1 VQVNPQAHYEL
12 DLASFAGSIL
22 DGQPAALAAA
32 VTLYRGDFLS
42 DFYLENSNEY
52 EEWAAAR
59 RAVLRLQTLEALAAL
74 ADHSLAQSDYVQA
87 EAYAQRQVAMEP
99 LREEGHRQLI
109 RTLAR
114 SGRRSAAVAAYDEL
128 TTLLRS
134 ELGIEPELQTQQLI
148 QSVRQGKPHALSA
161 PGRVRGYEL
170 HEPIGEGRFGIVYRA
185 IQPAVGREV
194 AIKAIRR
201 RFSDNPEFIR
211 RFEAEAHLVA
221 RLEHP
226 HIVPL
231 YDYWREPG
239 GAYLVMRWMRG
250 GSVADTLKQGPYP
263 VEAVLNVLDQVATAL
278 AVAHGRGII
287 HRDLKPANILLDEG
301 GNAYLSDFGIAKDL
315 HADEALTGS
324 GTVVGSP
331 YYAAPEQLLSEPV
344 SPQTDIYSLG
354 LTLYELLVGAKP
366 YADATPAALYYKQ
379 LHEPLPLARAHRPE
393 LPAVLDE
400 ALRRAT
406 AKQPAERFPDIT
418 AFAQAMHAALREA
431 THVQRVVTVPAA
443 VSVNPYKGLRPFEE
457 ADAARFFGRET
468 LVEQLLARMA
478 GSRFLAVVGPSGS
491 GKSSVVKA
499 GLLPALRRGALPDS
513 DGWFISEMVPG
524 THPLKELEAALFR
537 VAVNPPETLLPLL
550 GEDERGLARAVKR
563 ILPATGTELLLL
575 VDQFEEIFT
584 LVTDE
589 AQRHF
594 FLNSLAAAVADVRGR
609 LRLVITLRADFYD
622 RPLMYQTFG
631 ELMRQYTAAVVPSSK
646 EDLAAA
652 IRRPAQQ
659 VGVRVEDDLQAEM
672 VADVYDRP
680 GALPLLQYALTE
692 LFERRESGRMTLAA
706 YEAVG
711 RVSGALSQRAETLY
725 RQLSEQEQLA
735 ARQLFLRLVA
745 LGEAGQVTRRRVA
758 RSELE
763 AIRLAGEEAAAA
775 VNRILDLYG
784 RYRLLTFDHDPA
796 TRVPTVEVA
805 HEALLTAWTR
815 LREWIEVGGEDLRQQ
830 RRLRRWAL
838 EWQEAGR
845 EPGLL
850 LRSARLEQM
859 AGWAA
864 QTDLALSASEQA
876 YLETSIAARQERL
889 AAEEARRQRELETA
903 QHLAE
908 TERQRAEEQSQAAR
922 RLQRRAVYLVG
933 ALVTALLLAIVA
945 VAFQQSAN
953 RNADMAITNASLAM
967 TREAEAEENAR
978 LAANRQSE
986 AEAEAN
992 LRAMAEA
999 VAIQERETA
1008 EQQQAIAEEQR
1019 EIAGQQVR
1027 LTTSRELA
1035 LAALTTLDTDPELSL
1050 LLALQ
1055 GLQVAH
1061 TREAE
1066 NILHQ
1071 ALAVSRVERTL
1082 FGHEL
1087 EVSGLAFSRDGRLL
1101 ASGSVDTV
1109 VRIWEVDSGR
1119 ELHALTGFEDMIY
1132 GLDFDPAGQR
1142 LAASSWDGTVRIWNV
1157 NTGVE
1162 QMTLVMPT
1170 PDGSRIRLDDVEFSP
1185 DGQFLAVGGRDQTVV
1200 WDLETEQPWL
1210 VFPQGRYD
1218 VTFSP
1223 NGRLLAFRVLK
1234 TDGAGPEAV
1243 VTVWDLEAGQ
1253 ELAILAA
1260 NVIGLAFSPDGKLLA
1275 AEVPSPGATRIWHV
1289 DLDSPET
1296 FGQELA
1302 RLGGAATG
1310 SDSSTITFL
1319 PDNRRVLY
1327 LGNESHV
1334 KVWNIEG
1341 PAEIL
1346 NVACTPGPFAVAV
1359 NPTGTLVATSN
1370 TDGAIKLC
1378 RLEPTYEWQTLDMT
1392 TALPIMF
1399 RNVAFSPDG
1408 SILYTIHLS
1417 ERLQAW
1423 DTMAAG
1429 LLQPGDEVFLV
1440 EDLAFRDGL
1449 AVSPEGDWLTVGT
1462 SDGHV
1467 YLFDA
1472 KTGAEL
1478 AVLRGDE
1485 DGLFWGVAIHPDGTQ
1500 LAAAGTAGTAR
1511 VWDPATGE
1519 ELYALADCADTF
1531 MSPAIT
1537 FSPDGQLLVTVCY
1550 TGTVA
1555 GWEAAT
1561 GVERFRL
1568 TETSN
1573 YGVAIS
1579 PDGRY
1584 MATTGTDAIVRLWD
1598 LTTDDG
1604 VPREIRQMTGHTFL
1618 AMSPVF
1624 SPDGTR
1630 LATGSFDK
1638 TIRVWNVMTGAE
1650 MLTLRG
1656 HTEAVWDVAFSPDGK
1671 RLASASWDG
1680 TARVFLL
1687 DLDEVVELARSR
1699 LTRWFTP
1706 DECQRYLHTETC
1718 PPPPEQIGH
1727 RPQN

>member
-1 VQVNPQAHYEL
+1 MPTLSLSLLGSTAVTLHGESLLPMRTNKVQALLSYLVSETVFAPGVASRREALMTLLWPEMPDSSARQNLRQAIYLLRQTIPEITGPAGNVPFLLSDYHTVQVNPQAHYEL

-22 DGQPAALAAA
+22 DGQPAALVKA

-128 TTLLRS
+128 TTLLRA
-134 ELGIEPELQTQQLI
+134 ELDVEPELQTQQLI
-148 QSVRQGKPHALSA
+148 QSVRQGKSHALSA

-170 HEPIGEGRFGIVYRA
+170 RTPIGEGSFGIVYRA

-263 VEAVLNVLDQVATAL
+263 VEAVLTVLDQVGAAL

-315 HADEALTGS
+315 HANEALTGS

-379 LHEPLPLARAHRPE
+379 LHEPLPLARARRPE
-393 LPAVLDE
+393 LPAALDE
-400 ALRRAT
+400 VLRRAT

-418 AFAQAMHAALREA
+418 TFAETMRAAFREA

-524 THPLKELEAALFR
+524 THPLEELEAALFR

-631 ELMRQYTAAVVPSSK
+631 ELMRQYTAAVVPPSK

-692 LFERRESGRMTLAA
+692 LFEGRESGRMTLAA
-706 YEAVG
+706 YESVG
-711 RVSGALSQRAETLY
+711 RVSGALRRRAETLY
-725 RQLSEQEQLA
+725 GQLAEQEQLA

-775 VNRILDLYG
+775 VSRILDLYG

-796 TRVPTVEVA
+796 TRTPTVEVA
-805 HEALLTAWTR
+805 HEALLTAWNR

-845 EPGLL
+845 QPGLL

-864 QTDLALSASEQA
+864 QSDLALSGPEAALLEAS
-876 YLETSIAARQERL
+876 LAARRERA
-889 AAEEARRQRELETA
+889 AAEEARRQRELEMA
-903 QHLAE
+903 QQL
-908 TERQRAEEQSQAAR
+908 AR
-922 RLQRRAVYLVG
+922 RHEY
-933 ALVTALLLAIVA
+933 
-945 VAFQQSAN
+945 
-953 RNADMAITNASLAM
+953 
-967 TREAEAEENAR
+967 
-978 LAANRQSE
+978 
-986 AEAEAN
+986 
-992 LRAMAEA
+992 
-999 VAIQERETA
+999 A
-1008 EQQQAIAEEQR
+1008 EQQR
-1019 EIAGQQVR
+1019 R
-1027 LTTSRELA
+1027 LAVSRELA
-1035 LAALTTLDTDPELSL
+1035 AAAQVLLARDPELSIML
-1050 LLALQ
+1050 SLQALNEAHTVQAENMVHQAIATARVEHTLPVHEYSNHPAPAFSPEGTLLAASNIKTHIWDVKSGRLLQ
-1055 GLQVAH
+1055 TLVNDDNVAC
-1061 TREAE
+1061 
-1066 NILHQ
+1066 
-1071 ALAVSRVERTL
+1071 
-1082 FGHEL
+1082 
-1087 EVSGLAFSRDGRLL
+1087 GLAFDASGKRLAVGYEDGSIRIWSLPAGREEMTLTSDLGLIGYVAFSPDDRLLVTGGEQKSLVWDLASGQERYKFSDEAVYIAISPDDRLL
-1101 ASGSVDTV
+1101 AFTTGDGNPRSNVSVRDLNSGEHLTTLSVPARTK
-1109 VRIWEVDSGR
+1109 
-1119 ELHALTGFEDMIY
+1119 
-1132 GLDFDPAGQR
+1132 GLR
-1142 LAASSWDGTVRIWNV
+1142 
-1157 NTGVE
+1157 
-1162 QMTLVMPT
+1162 
-1170 PDGSRIRLDDVEFSP
+1170 
-1185 DGQFLAVGGRDQTVV
+1185 
-1200 WDLETEQPWL
+1200 
-1210 VFPQGRYD
+1210 
-1218 VTFSP
+1218 FSP
-1223 NGRLLAFRVLK
+1223 NGRMLA
-1234 TDGAGPEAV
+1234 TEADV
-1243 VTVWDLEAGQ
+1243 AVM
-1253 ELAILAA
+1253 
-1260 NVIGLAFSPDGKLLA
+1260 
-1275 AEVPSPGATRIWHV
+1275 IWNL

-1296 FGQELA
+1296 FGQQLA
-1302 RLGGAATG
+1302 TLDGARRG
-1310 SDSSTITFL
+1310 NGYSTINFL
-1319 PDNRRVLY
+1319 PDNR
-1327 LGNESHV
+1327 HV
-1334 KVWNIEG
+1334 IFQGGDEQIKVWDIEV
-1341 PAEIL
+1341 PREVSSFPCA
-1346 NVACTPGPFAVAV
+1346 PGLHWIVTNSP
-1359 NPTGTLVATSN
+1359 GTMLAAT
-1370 TDGAIKLC
+1370 TMAGEIKLC
-1378 RLEPTYEWQTLDMT
+1378 RLGPTYEWFTVAYNTEMRGVAFNPDGSHIY
-1392 TALPIMF
+1392 TASIDGRVGCWDVTKPGIAHPGQEELVMESPTPNNAFRDVKLSPDGSRLAVASGNGMAYLWETGTGRNVAAFGKHDKVIM
-1399 RNVAFSPDG
+1399 RVAFSPDG
-1408 SILYTIHLS
+1408 S
-1417 ERLQAW
+1417 RLA
-1423 DTMAAG
+1423 T
-1429 LLQPGDEVFLV
+1429 
-1440 EDLAFRDGL
+1440 
-1449 AVSPEGDWLTVGT
+1449 VSD
-1462 SDGHV
+1462 
-1467 YLFDA
+1467 
-1472 KTGAEL
+1472 
-1478 AVLRGDE
+1478 
-1485 DGLFWGVAIHPDGTQ
+1485 DGTVE
-1500 LAAAGTAGTAR
+1500 LWEVATAAEIHTLRIGDAMWPGIDVA
-1511 VWDPATGE
+1511 
-1519 ELYALADCADTF
+1519 F
-1531 MSPAIT
+1531 H
-1537 FSPDGQLLVTVCY
+1537 PDGQLLVASGVDTVQCWDVG
-1550 TGTVA
+1550 TGTKRFQLENKASVVA
-1555 GWEAAT
+1555 VG
-1561 GVERFRL
+1561 F
-1568 TETSN
+1568 
-1573 YGVAIS
+1573 S

-1584 MATTGTDAIVRLWD
+1584 LAEAGNERIVFLWD
-1598 LTTDDG
+1598 MTEIDDNGLPTLVRHLSGHLETITT
-1604 VPREIRQMTGHTFL
+1604 L
-1618 AMSPVF
+1618 AF

-1630 LATGSFDK
+1630 LAAGGFDD
-1638 TIRVWNVMTGAE
+1638 TVRVWDVASGE
-1650 MLTLRG
+1650 EILTLRA
-1656 HTEAVWDVAFSPDGK
+1656 HSDVIWTVAFSPDGK
-1671 RLASASWDG
+1671 RLATASWDG
-1680 TARVFLL
+1680 TVRVFLL
-1687 DLDEVVELARSR
+1687 ELDEVVELAYSR

-1706 DECQRYLHTETC
+1706 DECRRYLHTDTC
-1718 PPPPEQIGH
+1718 PPPPKQIGH